1 MNRAQF
7 HERSKKVRSGI
18 SECRSQSCR
27 TFDRATELIGGLCNS
42 GAWCGSRADETA
54 LLTLLEAPSICEP
67 TSKRRLRPRCARRI
81 WRPRRD
87 SNPRP
92 KVSSHFGFR
101 RRQRR
106 SWSGL
111 SLHHRSK
118 PVGAARP
125 VSTPSPLRGLAR
137 DWHAA
142 NCEAFPDF
150 EQIDHGVSD
159 RNPQINR
166 KPLLYP
172 AELRG
177 LYAFPL
183 NPDASFCNAPLRAV
197 AAFLQSG
204 IPTNS
209 RNAASA
215 E

>member
-1 MNRAQF
+1 M
-7 HERSKKVRSGI
+7 ERY
-18 SECRSQSCR
+18 
-27 TFDRATELIGGLCNS
+27 ATQER
-42 GAWCGSRADETA
+42 GAGAGQT
-54 LLTLLEAPSICEP
+54 
-67 TSKRRLRPRCARRI
+67 RLRCSRSSRPPRYASRRRSVGSTPRCAGKI

-204 IPTNS
+204 IPANS